1 MSKVSLFFLIVSVF
15 LGMQLNAQ
23 SEKQLRQDLQS
34 TKNKTSQLQIRLRL
48 LDAIYERNRNEW
60 QKEVQILVSQRRAYV
75 GSDNQA

>member
-23 SEKQLRQDLQS
+23 SENQLRQDLQS

-60 QKEVQILVSQRRAYV
+60 QKEVQILV
-75 GSDNQA
+75 